1 MSSPGRKGIRWDE
14 PNLQANAEYA
24 AANPKMKI
32 DEPKTPY
39 HYGGQPGP
47 AGLGS
52 PPELSLDGGSPRGSA
67 GGSGSGGGASGGAPG
82 GDEGDSCDRS
92 SAAEAAN
99 GEGDGA
105 YHEKTL
111 TAGMHDP
118 VALSASALE
127 RRRDGGGEEET
138 SPVAGKKQ
146 KKFDEMR
153 RAHYRT
159 GGLAALR
166 AQAEADDDED
176 EDESQPPPAEG

>member
-82 GDEGDSCDRS
+82 GDEGGSCDRS

-105 YHEKTL
+105 H
-111 TAGMHDP
+111 
-118 VALSASALE
+118 LE
-127 RRRDGGGEEET
+127 
-138 SPVAGKKQ
+138 
-146 KKFDEMR
+146 
-153 RAHYRT
+153 
-159 GGLAALR
+159 
-166 AQAEADDDED
+166 
-176 EDESQPPPAEG
+176 

>member
-52 PPELSLDGGSPRGSA
+52 PPELSLDG
-67 GGSGSGGGASGGAPG
+67 
-82 GDEGDSCDRS
+82 DEGGSCDRS

>member
-52 PPELSLDGGSPRGSA
+52 PPELSLDG
-67 GGSGSGGGASGGAPG
+67 
-82 GDEGDSCDRS
+82 DEGGSCDRS

-127 RRRDGGGEEET
+127 RRRDGGGEEEET